1 MAQSASWRWLSAK
14 ARIASLGSQAV
25 AANVA
30 SQARGSHYA
39 LLLPGHHRWRICADW
54 YGEEHYWV
62 SAIIGSLATLAACSS
77 SREESKQGNALKAER
92 LVSRKAR

>member
-1 MAQSASWRWLSAK
+1 MAMAERQGAHRESLEAK
-14 ARIASLGSQAV
+14 VL

-39 LLLPGHHRWRICADW
+39 FIICLVTIV
-54 YGEEHYWV
+54 GGFVLIGMGKSIIGV
-62 SAIIGSLATLAACSS
+62 SAIIGSLATLASVFLIAR
-77 SREESKQGNALKAER
+77 REQTRERAEKQSA

>member
-1 MAQSASWRWLSAK
+1 LEAK
-14 ARIASLGSQAV
+14 VL

-39 LLLPGHHRWRICADW
+39 FIICLVTIV
-54 YGEEHYWV
+54 GGFVLIGMGKSIIGV
-62 SAIIGSLATLAACSS
+62 SAIIGSLATLASVFLIAR
-77 SREESKQGNALKAER
+77 REQTRERAEKQSA